1 MVERKLVFVESPRQL
16 FTNPFQSGVKEES
29 GAIGLPESFPWH
41 EREKNQRNT
50 GLRANE
56 LGVQ

>member
-1 MVERKLVFVESPRQL
+1 MVERKLVFVESPLQL
-16 FTNPFQSGVKEES
+16 FTKSLSGVKEES